1 LECVGEEVKVGMK
14 YKCKACGEVFAAKWD
29 VVCPK
34 CGGTDT
40 ETVYEFNY
48 SKKVPA
54 ESNE

>member
-1 LECVGEEVKVGMK
+1 MGMK

-34 CGGTDT
+34 CGGTET

-48 SKKVPA
+48 SKQVPA